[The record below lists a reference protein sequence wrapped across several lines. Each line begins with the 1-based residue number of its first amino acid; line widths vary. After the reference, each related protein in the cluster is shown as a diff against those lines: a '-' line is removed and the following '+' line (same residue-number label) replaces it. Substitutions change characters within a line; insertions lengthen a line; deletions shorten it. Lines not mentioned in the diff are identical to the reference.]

1 MLNCDDLDLDVSLK
15 EKDERIRE
23 LEEIVS
29 RQAEMMKDLKLEMT
43 DGVETVETNNGHDAD
58 SESLES

>member
-1 MLNCDDLDLDVSLK
+1 MMNCDDLDLDDSLK

-29 RQAEMMKDLKLEMT
+29 RQAEMMKELKLQMN
-43 DGVETVETNNGHDAD
+43 DPVETNNGHDGD

>member
-1 MLNCDDLDLDVSLK
+1 MLNCDELDLDDSLK
-15 EKDERIRE
+15 ERDERIRE

-29 RQAEMMKDLKLEMT
+29 RQAEMMKELKLQMR
-43 DGVETVETNNGHDAD
+43 DGVETNNGHDAD

>member
-1 MLNCDDLDLDVSLK
+1 MFNCDDLDVEDSLK

-29 RQAEMMKDLKLEMT
+29 RQAEIMNELKNQMN
-43 DGVETVETNNGHDAD
+43 DVNNGRVNGLDLD
-58 SESLES
+58 SESIES

>member
-1 MLNCDDLDLDVSLK
+1 MMNCDDLDLDDSLK

-29 RQAEMMKDLKLEMT
+29 RQAEMMKELKLEMT
-43 DGVETVETNNGHDAD
+43 DGAETNNGHDAD

>member
-1 MLNCDDLDLDVSLK
+1 MLNCDDLDLDDSLK

-29 RQAEMMKDLKLEMT
+29 RQAEMMKELKLQMN
-43 DGVETVETNNGHDAD
+43 DAVETNNGHGHDAD

>member
-1 MLNCDDLDLDVSLK
+1 MFNCDDLDVEDSLK

-29 RQAEMMKDLKLEMT
+29 RQAEIMNELKNQMNDL
-43 DGVETVETNNGHDAD
+43 NNGRVNGLDLD
-58 SESLES
+58 SESIES

>member
-1 MLNCDDLDLDVSLK
+1 MFSCDDLDVEDSLK

-29 RQAEMMKDLKLEMT
+29 RQAEIMNELKNQMN
-43 DGVETVETNNGHDAD
+43 DVNNGRVNGLDLD
-58 SESLES
+58 SESIES

>member
-1 MLNCDDLDLDVSLK
+1 MFSCDDLDVEDSLK

-29 RQAEMMKDLKLEMT
+29 RQAEIMNELKNQMN
-43 DGVETVETNNGHDAD
+43 DVNNGRVNGLDLD
-58 SESLES
+58 SESIEY

>member
-1 MLNCDDLDLDVSLK
+1 MLNCDDLDLDDSLK

-29 RQAEMMKDLKLEMT
+29 RQAEMMKELKLQMT
-43 DGVETVETNNGHDAD
+43 DGVETNNGHDAD
-58 SESLES
+58 SESFES